1 MMTLASQLRSLPLWS
16 RQSRIVALSQ
26 QLASTQSEITSTQ
39 TELTQITT
47 RLSYLHS
54 QTDSI
59 QLRESVLQANIQLR
73 KEKALLDTYRV
84 RQRRRGEA

>member
-26 QLASTQSEITSTQ
+26 QLTSTQREITSTQ

-59 QLRESVLQANIQLR
+59 QLR